1 MTTRRQ
7 EPLPAPDPGARGRQ
21 GGDVARWPRGPAAF
35 VSQRTVIGLG
45 GEETAVPLDSPGP
58 GGREPRGRSARAQ
71 PPSLLQTSEPCR
83 PSSV

>member
-21 GGDVARWPRGPAAF
+21 GGDVARWPGGPAAF

-45 GEETAVPLDSPGP
+45 GEETAVPLDSRGQEGGSLGVGARGP
-58 GGREPRGRSARAQ
+58 S
-71 PPSLLQTSEPCR
+71 PSLLQTSEPCR
-83 PSSV
+83 PSSL